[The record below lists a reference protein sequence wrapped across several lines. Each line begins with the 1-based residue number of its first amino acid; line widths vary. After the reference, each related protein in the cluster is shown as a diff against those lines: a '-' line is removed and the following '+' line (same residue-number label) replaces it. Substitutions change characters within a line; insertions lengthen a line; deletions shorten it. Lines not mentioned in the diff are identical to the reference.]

1 MTTPRVST
9 LLPWLF
15 VPLLWFLSFRFT
27 PPTEW
32 GWTFHAGLLFI
43 PLGAWLG
50 ERYGSRG
57 VLITFLGV
65 GLAWLPLRLS
75 LTEHVGFASDL
86 EVYLLALAGALLAS
100 GRRSLAMLDRAL
112 RSRWSCWVLILLL
125 PVWLGLGAMEISG
138 IPASVSMGL
147 TLCFFVSLVLAGRA
161 QVEWSVLLL
170 PGIALAI
177 SAALHGDSGW
187 RPVLAL
193 DVLLHARSVELPGLG
208 TVQLNSVFLDYL
220 NPTVVTFVLLF
231 AFFGI
236 GRSLARLEAGH
247 ASAIPTPWLAR
258 HLVFLFV
265 FLGAGGLMLA
275 TFGEEFFEADV
286 RFLRMQLVEPVAVML
301 GAFVGGLWLGRSG
314 VLLALAVGLACQ
326 TPPWG
331 EIQSLWDTTIV
342 ILAFGW
348 SGIIYRRLAGVP
360 GNTVPTGMTFRLCVM
375 ATLVLFLLVPEERR
389 EDLSEAEG
397 MAFLGALIIAFI
409 GIVLAR
415 RWWLR
420 QADSFR
426 LTAHNGWLALAA
438 LAAVVSTAVTHLE
451 ETRELLKSL
460 LLLPM
465 ILRSLS
471 SGDWN
476 EESALVLATF
486 GLTLVL
492 LWGILRA
499 LDTALR
505 NLGRCW
511 RDARVL
517 SSRLAELLG
526 LAALARRLAPSRE
539 IETTTTGGEGKPP
552 SVWLSTLL
560 LWSRRAVAGLGVGL
574 TLALLIGLLRTEWS
588 EWRRD
593 SGDRT
598 YPTEASV
605 PATRLAHPL
614 LLAAAEEFCRP
625 LTPLAN
631 GTPEYPAVLE
641 TGWHSPFDQ
650 PTERRRYRITV
661 ADTLDSYSL
670 NVEAFIQQRRY
681 GLWFVP
687 NSAGGLDPA
696 SREAQRVRALILA
709 RARELAGLSE
719 PLESPSDQQVN
730 ESISV
735 EAQRVNRPH
744 RRW

>member
-9 LLPWLF
+9 LLPWLY
-15 VPLLWFLSFRFT
+15 VPLLWFLSFHIT
-27 PPTEW
+27 PPTGW
-32 GWTFHAGLLFI
+32 GWTFNAVLLFI

-50 ERYGSRG
+50 ERYGARG
-57 VLITFLGV
+57 VQVTLLGV

-75 LTEHVGFASDL
+75 LTEHVGFSSEPA
-86 EVYLLALAGALLAS
+86 VYVLALAAAFLAS
-100 GRRSLAMLDRAL
+100 GRRSLATLDRAL

-125 PVWLGLGAMEISG
+125 PVSLGLGTMEIIG
-138 IPASVSMGL
+138 ISASVAMGL
-147 TLCFFVSLVLAGRA
+147 TLCFFVALVLAGRA

-177 SAALHGDSGW
+177 SAALHGDTGG
-187 RPVLAL
+187 RPILAL
-193 DVLLHARSVELPGLG
+193 DVLLHARSVELPVLG
-208 TVQLNSVFLDYL
+208 AVQLNSVFLGYL
-220 NPTVVTFVLLF
+220 NPTVVTFVWLF

-247 ASAIPTPWLAR
+247 ASAIPAPWLAR

-265 FLGAGGLMLA
+265 FLGAGGLLLA
-275 TFGEEFFEADV
+275 SIGEEIFSADV
-286 RFLRMQLVEPVAVML
+286 RFLRTQLDEPVAVML

-314 VLLALAVGLACQ
+314 VLLALAVGLACH

-331 EIQSLWDTTIV
+331 GMQSLWDTTIV

-360 GNTVPTGMTFRLCVM
+360 GNTVPTGMTFRLCVL
-375 ATLVLFLLVPEERR
+375 ATLILSGLVPEERW
-389 EDLSEAEG
+389 EELSEAEG
-397 MAFLGALIIAFI
+397 VAFLGALVLAFI

-420 QADSFR
+420 QADSLK

-438 LAAVVSTAVTHLE
+438 LAAIVSTAVTHLE

-465 ILRSLS
+465 ILRSLP

-476 EESALVLATF
+476 EESSLVLATV
-486 GLTLVL
+486 GLTLLL

-511 RDARVL
+511 REARVL

-526 LAALARRLAPSRE
+526 YAALARRVAPSPE

-560 LWSRRAVAGLGVGL
+560 LWSRRVVAGLGGVMTL
-574 TLALLIGLLRTEWS
+574 TLLIGLLRLEWS
-588 EWRRD
+588 EWRSV
-593 SGDRT
+593 SGERT

-625 LTPLAN
+625 LAPLMN
-631 GTPEYPAVLE
+631 GTPGYPAMLK
-641 TGWHSPFDQ
+641 TGWHSPFDR

-681 GLWFVP
+681 GLWLVP
-687 NSAGGLDPA
+687 SSAGGLDPA

-709 RARELAGLSE
+709 RARELAGLRE
-719 PLESPSDQQVN
+719 PLESTPDQLVL
-730 ESISV
+730 ESIIV
-735 EAQRVNRPH
+735 GAPRVNRPY
-744 RRW
+744 RKW

>member
-1 MTTPRVST
+1 
-9 LLPWLF
+9 
-15 VPLLWFLSFRFT
+15 
-27 PPTEW
+27 
-32 GWTFHAGLLFI
+32 
-43 PLGAWLG
+43 
-50 ERYGSRG
+50 
-57 VLITFLGV
+57 
-65 GLAWLPLRLS
+65 
-75 LTEHVGFASDL
+75 
-86 EVYLLALAGALLAS
+86 
-100 GRRSLAMLDRAL
+100 
-112 RSRWSCWVLILLL
+112 
-125 PVWLGLGAMEISG
+125 
-138 IPASVSMGL
+138 VSMGL
-147 TLCFFVSLVLAGRA
+147 TLCFFVALVLAGRA

-187 RPVLAL
+187 RPILAL

-208 TVQLNSVFLDYL
+208 AVLLDSVFLDYL
-220 NPTVVTFVLLF
+220 NPTVVTFVWLF

-247 ASAIPTPWLAR
+247 ASAIPAPWLAR

-265 FLGAGGLMLA
+265 FLGAGGLLLA
-275 TFGEEFFEADV
+275 TIGGKFFEADV
-286 RFLRMQLVEPVAVML
+286 RVLRMQLDEPFAVML

-314 VLLALAVGLACQ
+314 VLLALAVGLACH

-331 EIQSLWDTTIV
+331 GMQSLWDTTIV
-342 ILAFGW
+342 ILSFGW
-348 SGIIYRRLAGVP
+348 SGLIYRRRAGVP

-375 ATLVLFLLVPEERR
+375 ATLILAGLVPEDRW

-397 MAFLGALIIAFI
+397 MAFLGALVLAFI

-438 LAAVVSTAVTHLE
+438 LAAIVSTAVTHLE

-465 ILRSLS
+465 ILRSLP

-476 EESALVLATF
+476 EESSLVLATV
-486 GLTLVL
+486 GLTLLL

-511 RDARVL
+511 REARVL

-526 LAALARRLAPSRE
+526 YAALARRVAPSPE

-560 LWSRRAVAGLGVGL
+560 LWSRRVVAGLGGVMTL
-574 TLALLIGLLRTEWS
+574 TLLIGLLRLEWS
-588 EWRRD
+588 EWRSV
-593 SGDRT
+593 SGERT

-625 LTPLAN
+625 LAPLMN
-631 GTPEYPAVLE
+631 GTPGYPAMLK
-641 TGWHSPFDQ
+641 TGWHSPFDR

-681 GLWFVP
+681 GLWLVP
-687 NSAGGLDPA
+687 SSAGGLDPA

-709 RARELAGLSE
+709 RARELAGLRE
-719 PLESPSDQQVN
+719 PLESTPDQLVL
-730 ESISV
+730 ESIIV
-735 EAQRVNRPH
+735 GAPRVNRPY
-744 RRW
+744 RKW